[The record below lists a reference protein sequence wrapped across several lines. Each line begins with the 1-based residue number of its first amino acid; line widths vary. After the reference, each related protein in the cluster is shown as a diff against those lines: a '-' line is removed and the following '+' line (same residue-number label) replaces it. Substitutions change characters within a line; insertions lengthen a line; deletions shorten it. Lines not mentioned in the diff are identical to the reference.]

1 MLHRLIFLFFWHL
14 VDGVK
19 IMSVMEGDS
28 VTLHADVSGTSRY
41 TFFYLQRWIG
51 PENNR
56 IAEVNWI
63 ENEIYKIIYYN
74 ERFRDRFPIDNQTG
88 SLTIRNIR
96 TTDSGLYR
104 KYARGYNESFHVT
117 VYAYLPNPVIS
128 RDSLNSSSSSCS
140 VLCSVLNVSAV
151 SLSWYKGNSLLSSIS
166 VSDLSFSLSLHLE
179 VEHQDKNTYSCVL
192 NTSFTYRTEHL
203 DISNLCLT
211 HPDSIHCCGFTE
223 AVIRLVLSAVV
234 GVAAVAIV
242 VYDII
247 SRRAYF

>member
-1 MLHRLIFLFFWHL
+1 
-14 VDGVK
+14 
-19 IMSVMEGDS
+19 MSVMEGDS
-28 VTLHADVSGTSRY
+28 VTLHADVSGTSIY
-41 TFFYLQRWIG
+41 KMFYLQRWIG
-51 PENNR
+51 PDNNH

-63 ENEIYKIIYYN
+63 ENEIYKIIYYEE
-74 ERFRDRFPIDNQTG
+74 ERFRDRFPIDNKTG
-88 SLTIRNIR
+88 SLTIKNIS

-104 KYARGYNESFHVT
+104 INARGYNESFHVN
-117 VYAYLPNPVIS
+117 VYARLPNPVIT
-128 RDSLNSSSSSCS
+128 RDSSSSSSSSCS

-166 VSDLSFSLSLHLE
+166 VSDLSVSLSLHLE

-203 DISNLCLT
+203 DISNVCLT
-211 HPDSIHCCGFTE
+211 HPDLIHFCGFTE
-223 AVIRLVLSAVV
+223 VVIRLVLSAVV

-247 SRRAYF
+247 SRGAYF